1 MSSRHKGCAVGAVG
15 LVGLVGAALCLPLF
29 GAMAI
34 GVGGGGRTAGGGG
47 DSDTPAR
54 VLTAY
59 RVVDGWCPGLR
70 WQLLAGIGAVESGHG
85 TTGGAR
91 ADEVTGE
98 VEPPIFGVA
107 LDGSAGV
114 RALPIGP
121 WLGWFGLTGPWER
134 AVGPMQVLPGT
145 FTAWAV
151 DGDGDGAAD
160 PHDIDDAVATAANYV
175 CAGRGGQVDDE
186 RAALR
191 RYNADDAYV
200 ARVLTVAD
208 SLGSGAGRSI
218 LCPVAGPTTFTDTWL
233 APRSGGRQHKG
244 VDMFAAEGTPVVAPV
259 AGEVQFG
266 SDDLGGL
273 AFHLWGDD
281 GTYYYGAH
289 LASFA
294 GSQSHVEAGTVV
306 GYVGRTGNAVGTE
319 PHLHF
324 EIHPG
329 RSRVASPAP
338 VNPTAITTAAC
349 FTAHSSATSTP

>member
-1 MSSRHKGCAVGAVG
+1 MRSGAKGCVLGVAG
-15 LVGLVGAALCLPLF
+15 LIGLVGAALCLPLF
-29 GAMAI
+29 AAMA
-34 GVGGGGRTAGGGG
+34 VGGRGGAAAAGG
-47 DSDTPAR
+47 DSDIPAR
-54 VLTAY
+54 VLAAY
-59 RVVDGWCPGLR
+59 RAADGWCPGLR
-70 WQLLAGIGAVESGHG
+70 WQLLAGIGAIESGHG

-98 VEPPIFGVA
+98 VAPPIFGVP
-107 LDGSAGV
+107 LDGSPGV

-134 AVGPMQVLPGT
+134 AVGPMQFLPGT

-151 DGDGDGAAD
+151 DIDSDGVAD
-160 PHDIDDAVATAANYV
+160 PHDIDDAVVSAANYL
-175 CAGRGGQVDDE
+175 CGGRAGRIDDE
-186 RAALR
+186 RVALR

-200 ARVLTVAD
+200 ERVLAVAD
-208 SLGSGAGRSI
+208 GLTRSGGSSI
-218 LCPVAGPTTFTDTWL
+218 VCPVAGSTAFTDTWL

-244 VDMFAAEGTPVVAPV
+244 VDIFAAEGTPVVAPV
-259 AGEVQFG
+259 AGEVKFG

-281 GTYYYGAH
+281 RSYYYGAH
-289 LASFA
+289 LAGFA
-294 GSQSHVEAGTVV
+294 GRPGRVEAGTVV
-306 GYVGRTGNAVGTE
+306 GYVGRTGNAVGTQ

-329 RSRVASPAP
+329 RSPGAPPAP

-349 FTAHSSATSTP
+349 STAHFSAMAP